1 MIYYYS
7 KPQKKQE
14 KDFSELEKL
23 VDDYMN
29 EIEKTEQF
37 SDDETHYFVGEKL
50 EHFIFEA
57 ALYAFYGKDVW
68 KYISERLK

>member
-1 MIYYYS
+1 MIYNYS

-14 KDFSELEKL
+14 KDFSELEEL

-37 SDDETHYFVGEKL
+37 ADDKTHYFVGEKL
-50 EHFIFEA
+50 EHYIFEA
-57 ALYAFYGKDVW
+57 VLHAFYGKDVW
-68 KYISERLK
+68 KYINERLR